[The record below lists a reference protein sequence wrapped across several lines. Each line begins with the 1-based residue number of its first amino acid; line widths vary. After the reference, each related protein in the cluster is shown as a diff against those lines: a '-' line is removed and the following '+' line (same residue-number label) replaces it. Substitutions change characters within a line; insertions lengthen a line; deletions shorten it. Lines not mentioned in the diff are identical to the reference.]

1 LACASLGVRL
11 MPPNTFAPLRFA
23 CAFQHRPAWI
33 AKMQTEL
40 QGVPEFRPTEEEF
53 ADPYAYIRSIAAE
66 GAKFV
71 PCLRFSSPFRAVC
84 IAQAH

>member
-1 LACASLGVRL
+1 
-11 MPPNTFAPLRFA
+11 MPPNRTFALRL
-23 CAFQHRPAWI
+23 AFQHRPAWI
-33 AKMQTEL
+33 GKMQTEL

-71 PCLRFSSPFRAVC
+71 PCLRFSSPARAVC
-84 IAQAH
+84 IARAH

>member
-1 LACASLGVRL
+1 
-11 MPPNTFAPLRFA
+11 MPPNICAPLRFA

-33 AKMQTEL
+33 GKMQREI

-53 ADPYAYIRSIAAE
+53 GDPYAYIRSIAAE

-84 IAQAH
+84 IAQAY